1 MARRVLATQS
11 HVVHGY
17 VGNKAATFPLQ
28 CLGWDVDCC
37 NSVQFSNHTGYG
49 MDKVFGSATSA
60 QDLRAILG
68 GLMANFPD
76 NYEALLSGYLPN
88 SESVRAVGEKYAE
101 YKRQSGGR
109 MIWLLDPVM
118 GDEGELYVNEDVV
131 PEYKKL
137 ALSDDNLVDIITP
150 NQFELEVLYGK
161 PVNSKQDLIDALEE
175 LHKYIP
181 VVVVTSCNSKL
192 FDGDNA
198 IYCVASMRDS
208 SAYVYRI
215 PLIKSYFTGVGDLF
229 SALLLDRVFTLL
241 HGDDT
246 KLTLKEQINDVLN
259 VIQNVLKVT
268 KHMGPKNIN
277 SKMGS
282 PSEMKEMELRIIAS
296 RDLYDG
302 NAYFD
307 ETIIPGRKQVDFS
320 CMTLRD

>member
-1 MARRVLATQS
+1 MVRRVLATQS

-49 MDKVFGSATSA
+49 MDKVFGSFTSEE
-60 QDLRAILG
+60 DLRDILG
-68 GLMANFPD
+68 GLMENFPD
-76 NYEALLSGYLPN
+76 YEALLSGYLPN
-88 SESVRAVGEKYAE
+88 SGSVRTVGEMYSE
-101 YKRQSGGR
+101 YKRR
-109 MIWLLDPVM
+109 NNAIWLLDPVM
-118 GDEGELYVNEDVV
+118 GDEGELYVSEDVV

-137 ALSDDNLVDIITP
+137 ALSGDNLVDIITP

-161 PVNSKQDLIDALEE
+161 SVNTKEELVSALEE

-181 VVVVTSCNSKL
+181 VIVVTSCNSAL
-192 FDGDNA
+192 FNGDEA

-229 SALLLDRVFTLL
+229 SALLLDRVYTLL
-241 HGDDT
+241 HKTDGNSE
-246 KLTLKEQINDVLN
+246 LTLKDQINDVLN

-268 KHMGPKNIN
+268 KFMGPKNIN

-282 PSEMKEMELRIIAS
+282 AIDMKEMELRIIAS

-307 ETIIPGRKQVDFS
+307 EAIIQGRKQVDFS
-320 CMTLRD
+320 CMTLRE

>member
-1 MARRVLATQS
+1 MVKRILATQS

-49 MDKVFGSATSA
+49 MDRVFGSTTSA
-60 QDLRAILG
+60 QDMSNILG
-68 GLMANFPD
+68 GLMRNFPD

-88 SESVRAVGEKYAE
+88 SESVRAVGEKYTE
-101 YKRQSGGR
+101 YKKQSEGKV
-109 MIWLLDPVM
+109 IWLLDPVM

-137 ALSDDNLVDIITP
+137 ALGSDLVDIITP
-150 NQFELEVLYGK
+150 NQFELELLYGK
-161 PVNSKQDLIDALEE
+161 PVNTKENLIEALQV
-175 LHKYIP
+175 LHEHIP
-181 VVVVTSCNSKL
+181 VIVVTSCNSKL
-192 FDGDNA
+192 FDGDDA

-229 SALLLDRVFTLL
+229 SALLLDRVYTLL
-241 HGDDT
+241 HKKQDSQ
-246 KLTLKEQINDVLN
+246 LTLRDQINDVLN
-259 VIQNVLKVT
+259 VIQNVLKIT
-268 KHMGPKNIN
+268 KHLGPKNVN

-282 PSEMKEMELRIIAS
+282 PDEMKEMELRIIAS
-296 RDLYDG
+296 RDMYNG
-302 NAYFD
+302 HAYFD
-307 ETIIPGRKQVDFS
+307 KTVKPGKKIIDFS
-320 CMTLRD
+320 CMTLR